1 MKFKFVATAR
11 DIKIFALFSIFLLYI
26 VALAVV
32 NVPALASTGKFAG
45 LNPINAFTPEY
56 LAATLILYFIAL
68 VCLFLSVKSYFFEFQ
83 GGVGFKIGDGNS
95 GGYSDWAKAKDI
107 KTDKNVE
114 RVLAS
119 APTSTA
125 AGVPL
130 ISNGKELWVD
140 NGEYHTLVI
149 GATGS
154 GKTQDTILPTIK
166 VLAKKGESVVVT
178 DPKGEIYEKAGGL
191 LKEKGYN
198 ILLLNFRSPQNGN
211 TWNPL
216 ELPYRLYKEGNQDKA
231 IELLDD
237 LALNILYDETNANS
251 DPFWEKTAADY
262 FSGIALAMFEDTTE
276 DKINI
281 NSINMTATVGED
293 KFGGSTYI
301 KEYFNTKDPASAAY
315 VNASGTVMAPS
326 ETKGGIISVFKQKVK
341 LFASRENLSE
351 MLSYSDFK
359 LDSIGTQPTAVFI
372 IIQDEKKTYHSL
384 ATIFI
389 KQVYETLIDVAQAHG
404 GKLPCRTNFLLDE
417 FANMP
422 PLKDVTTM
430 ITAARSRQIR
440 FTMIIQNFAQLNKVY
455 GKDDAETIKGNCGNI
470 IYLIST
476 ELAALEEIS
485 KLCGEKKSKKDDKT
499 ASTPL
504 VTVSD
509 LQRMKQF
516 DHILLRMRKS
526 PFKTSFV
533 PDFKIDWGNAKS
545 PKIDYPVREKKPVA
559 IFDIREYVKEKK
571 NQKINEMM
579 ASIGGGSS
587 SDSAS
592 GGTRPTILG
601 SQKND
606 DPFAGPPKSKPDFSS
621 FESTAAPKKQ
631 PEISVNDLVRKID
644 EKLAEIER
652 EEQEAKAKKEA
663 KKNQA
668 KETTPVKETI
678 VKEEPKEAVVN
689 NITVNNYGDTSS
701 KDEINTKDYYDG
713 KYTNESY
720 QEPYNKTKYD
730 YDDEEM
736 LDDDYPKFGE
746 SRPFDRNNTY
756 ESKKTNVTAG
766 EIYNRDA
773 SHNRPKTISE
783 YNKRENVEL
792 LDEDLLLSNDDIE
805 RKVNEKLSNEI
816 VDRELEDTQR
826 KVDNINQKID
836 EKMVEK
842 YNTSYKV
849 PEPKKEVNDEQE
861 EAIKSIEKG
870 FNEVK
875 ENQYQQYNNYQQQ
888 PYGGQYYQQ
897 GYDPYQQQQQYY
909 PQQGY
914 NQGYGQQPYGQGY
927 GQEYQPQQ
935 QYYQSQPSYQQ
946 GYQEPQQQTQ
956 QNYSQQKMAQSGFNP
971 TNTIK
976 LEDEKTEDR
985 FFADFFDD

>member
-1 MKFKFVATAR
+1 MKFKFVATTR
-11 DIKIFALFSIFLLYI
+11 DVVIFIIFAIFLLYV
-26 VALAVV
+26 VAVGVL
-32 NVPALASTGKFAG
+32 NIPQIASEGTFYG
-45 LNPINAFTPEY
+45 LNPIMAFSSDY
-56 LAATLILYFIAL
+56 IYYTLVLYFIAL
-68 VCLFLSVKSYFFEFQ
+68 AGLILSVNSYFFEFED
-83 GGVGFKIGDGNS
+83 GVGLKIGASSS
-95 GGYSDWAKAKDI
+95 GGYSNWSKVKDI
-107 KTDKNVE
+107 KNDTNVK
-114 RVLAS
+114 RVVAS
-119 APTSTA
+119 DPKSEY

-166 VLAKKGESVVVT
+166 ILAKKGESVVVT

-191 LKEKGYN
+191 LKQNGYN
-198 ILLLNFRSPQNGN
+198 IILLNFRNPQNGN

-216 ELPYRLYKEGNQDKA
+216 ELPYRLYKDGNQDKA

-262 FSGIALAMFEDTTE
+262 FSGIALAMFEDASE

-301 KEYFNTKDPASAAY
+301 KEYFNYKDPSSAAY

-389 KQVYETLIDVAQAHG
+389 KQVYETLIDVAQEHG
-404 GKLPCRTNFLLDE
+404 GKLPVRTNFLLDE

-516 DHILLRMRKS
+516 DHILLRLRKS

-533 PDFKIDWGNAKS
+533 PDFKIDWGLCTS
-545 PKIDYPVREKKPVA
+545 PKVEYPTREKRPVP
-559 IFDIREYVKEKK
+559 IFDIREFVKEKK

-579 ASIGGGSS
+579 ASIGGESPLSGSPE
-587 SDSAS
+587 
-592 GGTRPTILG
+592 GGRPTIMG
-601 SQKND
+601 SSMRPSGVPRRQ
-606 DPFAGPPKSKPDFSS
+606 PD
-621 FESTAAPKKQ
+621 
-631 PEISVNDLVRKID
+631 ISVNDLVRKID
-644 EKLAEIER
+644 EKLAEIE
-652 EEQEAKAKKEA
+652 
-663 KKNQA
+663 
-668 KETTPVKETI
+668 
-678 VKEEPKEAVVN
+678 KEEEEARKNKESKKDDNKKLPSSDDDKKVIN
-689 NITVNNYGDTSS
+689 NITINNYKDDDEDEDELDNLSKEKEVKDTKEVNNTLESVIN
-701 KDEINTKDYYDG
+701 KDIEENKEKKD
-713 KYTNESY
+713 
-720 QEPYNKTKYD
+720 NKK
-730 YDDEEM
+730 
-736 LDDDYPKFGE
+736 LDDFIL
-746 SRPFDRNNTY
+746 S
-756 ESKKTNVTAG
+756 
-766 EIYNRDA
+766 
-773 SHNRPKTISE
+773 SE
-783 YNKRENVEL
+783 
-792 LDEDLLLSNDDIE
+792 DIE
-805 RKVNEKLSNEI
+805 RKVNEKLSNDLIREENKRKQAKLDEI
-816 VDRELEDTQR
+816 QLQIDRELDKR
-826 KVDNINQKID
+826 IDSKINEAVIEVNKKID
-836 EKMVEK
+836 DTTDSLNEKIDTNIEKVEDK
-842 YNTSYKV
+842 IDKEMIN
-849 PEPKKEVNDEQE
+849 KKEDIE
-861 EAIKSIEKG
+861 IKSEPVSKISDTSSEYEPYKISSEDEEMLKLIEKELSDYKEEKQKDAQ
-870 FNEVK
+870 FKPTSTVK
-875 ENQYQQYNNYQQQ
+875 L
-888 PYGGQYYQQ
+888 
-897 GYDPYQQQQQYY
+897 DDL
-909 PQQGY
+909 
-914 NQGYGQQPYGQGY
+914 
-927 GQEYQPQQ
+927 
-935 QYYQSQPSYQQ
+935 
-946 GYQEPQQQTQ
+946 
-956 QNYSQQKMAQSGFNP
+956 KD
-971 TNTIK
+971 
-976 LEDEKTEDR
+976 EDK
-985 FFADFFDD
+985 FFDDFFDD